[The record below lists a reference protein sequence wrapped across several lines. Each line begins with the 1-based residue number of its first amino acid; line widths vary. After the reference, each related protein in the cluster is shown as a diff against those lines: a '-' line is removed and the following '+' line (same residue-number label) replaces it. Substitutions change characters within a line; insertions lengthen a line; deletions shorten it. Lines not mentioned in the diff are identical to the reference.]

1 VSQAPERIHRSGAGT
16 TAGAG
21 RDPPPEEAPESRPT
35 VALGVVV
42 APGLASDLTARIAD
56 DLAED
61 LRRSYGDVEWR
72 TGLQV
77 DRLVTPPASNTEIL
91 SAARRRLL
99 ESDWD
104 LAVVVTD
111 LPLKIGRRPL
121 FAHTSPTHGVAIVSL
136 PALGVFHVA
145 KRLQRVL
152 LRLVGELIG
161 APDDDRS
168 DDPLSRLR
176 RRIEQGALRELA
188 ADTPERGFL
197 FVPAVLTDHVRL
209 LVGMVRA
216 NRPWRLVARLHRAL
230 VAAVAVGALGLLD
243 ANVWLIA
250 SELDLWRL
258 AAAGLT
264 AIVLTIGVAIVVHG
278 LWERAPNPRVREQV
292 VLFNFATTATLTLG
306 ILTLYVLLF
315 VLILSAAAL
324 VIEPAVLEHA
334 LDTPAD
340 VRDYVSLAW
349 LVACF
354 ATVGGALGVMLE
366 SEEAV
371 REAAYTS
378 SGVSRRAMVEPAES
392 PEDR

>member
-1 VSQAPERIHRSGAGT
+1 
-16 TAGAG
+16 
-21 RDPPPEEAPESRPT
+21 
-35 VALGVVV
+35 
-42 APGLASDLTARIAD
+42 
-56 DLAED
+56 
-61 LRRSYGDVEWR
+61 
-72 TGLQV
+72 
-77 DRLVTPPASNTEIL
+77 
-91 SAARRRLL
+91 LL

-145 KRLQRVL
+145 NRLQRVL

-168 DDPLSRLR
+168 DDPLSRLP

-230 VAAVAVGALGLLD
+230 VAALAVGALGLLD

-258 AAAGLT
+258 AATGLT

-306 ILTLYVLLF
+306 ISRSTSCSSCSS
-315 VLILSAAAL
+315 SAQ
-324 VIEPAVLEHA
+324 P
-334 LDTPAD
+334 P
-340 VRDYVSLAW
+340 S
-349 LVACF
+349 
-354 ATVGGALGVMLE
+354 
-366 SEEAV
+366 
-371 REAAYTS
+371 
-378 SGVSRRAMVEPAES
+378 
-392 PEDR
+392 